1 MLTSISAGAPPKTA
15 FLSPPWSFRAKA
27 PRSAVLKA
35 QKSVSSTPATPP
47 STFWEALKMILGHT
61 LRIDPRLFPG
71 GDEGLGEGLLQAGAA
86 VLQKGFD
93 RGDDLLRLGR
103 VLGFHRPGGDPLR
116 KIADLIQGGHRPLED
131 QPQQGLHGQGV
142 LILAADAQ
150 LVRIPEG
157 MADARPLEAIP
168 AAQSRFTETALG
180 KLSLEAVP
188 RQFQP
193 LVCRFRQEMLHCV
206 IGGLFLDE
214 LHFKSPF

>member
-1 MLTSISAGAPPKTA
+1 MTSISAGSPAEDRLLEPALELPGEGAQERRLEGPEQRLLDAGDTA
-15 FLSPPWSFRAKA
+15 FHL
-27 PRSAVLKA
+27 LGGL
-35 QKSVSSTPATPP
+35 
-47 STFWEALKMILGHT
+47 EEILGHA

-71 GDEGLGEGLLQAGAA
+71 GDEGLGEALLQSGAA
-86 VLQKGFD
+86 VLQEGFD

-103 VLGFHRPGGDPLR
+103 ILGFHRPGGDPLH

-131 QPQQGLHGQGV
+131 QFQQGLHGQGV

-150 LVRIPEG
+150 LVDVPEG

-180 KLSLEAVP
+180 KLPLEAVP

-206 IGGLFLDE
+206 IGGLLLDE
-214 LHFKSPF
+214 LHCKSPF